1 MAALSSLLRG
11 FRRGFWVS
19 LADYA
24 GMVGGVLVGAAVAPR
39 LTDLAGVT
47 GTAPRALAAVLVL
60 VVLGST
66 GSSLGFWFGR
76 AVRAGFRWLPG
87 SRPLD
92 ALGGAVFSVVALL
105 AVAWFLGLTFAR
117 GPSTE
122 LARTIQRSSILR
134 VLDSVAPRPPAFLA
148 RVERILAGV
157 PFPQTFSGLEPLVP
171 PAAPVVPGSVDTPG
185 IRAARDATVKVM
197 GRGCGGIVTGSG
209 FPVAAD
215 QILTNAHVVAGT
227 HSNSVQTPAGRRLAA
242 TVVVFDSDHDVAILR
257 VAGLGLVPLNTA
269 GAERGTQ
276 GAVIGYPGGGPEVVL
291 PAVVDGGVRAVGR
304 DIYSNNHV
312 IRQIWIV
319 EADIHPGNSGGP
331 LVDLDGH
338 VVGVVFAASTSRA
351 GQAYALTNDETSAD
365 VAQARGQTSAAPI
378 GPCVL

>member
-1 MAALSSLLRG
+1 MLRG

-66 GSSLGFWFGR
+66 GSSLGFWLGR

-92 ALGGAVFSVVALL
+92 ALGGALFSVVALL

-117 GPSTE
+117 GPSTD

-134 VLDSVAPRPPAFLA
+134 ALDSAAPRPPAFLA
-148 RVERILAGV
+148 RAERILAGV
-157 PFPQTFSGLEPLVP
+157 PFPQTFSGLEPLVS
-171 PAAPVVPGSVDTPG
+171 PATPVVPGSIDTPG

-304 DIYSNNHV
+304 DIYSNTHV

-338 VVGVVFAASTSRA
+338 VIGVVFAASTSRA
-351 GQAYALTNDETSAD
+351 GQAYALTNDETNAD
-365 VAQARGQTSAAPI
+365 IAQARGQTAATAI

>member
-1 MAALSSLLRG
+1 VAALVALLRG
-11 FRRGFWVS
+11 SQRGFWVS

-24 GMVGGVLVGAAVAPR
+24 GMVGGVLLGAALAPSV
-39 LTDLAGVT
+39 TDLAGVT
-47 GTAPRALAAVLVL
+47 GTAARSLAAVLVL
-60 VVLGST
+60 VILGSI
-66 GSSLGFWFGR
+66 GSTVGFWLGR

-87 SRPLD
+87 SRRLD
-92 ALGGAVFSVVALL
+92 ALGGALFSVVALL

-117 GPSTE
+117 GPSTD
-122 LARTIQRSSILR
+122 LAHEIQRSSILR
-134 VLDSVAPRPPAFLA
+134 VLDTAAPRPPGFLA

-157 PFPQTFSGLEPLVP
+157 PFPQTFSGLEPVVA

-185 IRAARDATVKVM
+185 IRAARDATVKVT
-197 GRGCGGIVTGSG
+197 GRGCGGIVSGSG

-215 QILTNAHVVAGT
+215 QVLTNAHVVAGT
-227 HSNSVQTPAGRRLAA
+227 HGTSVQTPAGRRLAA

-257 VAGLGLVPLNTA
+257 VAGLGLAPLPNA

-304 DIYSNNHV
+304 DIYSNTHV
-312 IRQIWIV
+312 VRQIWIV

-338 VVGVVFAASTSRA
+338 VIGVVFASSTSRA
-351 GQAYALTNDETSAD
+351 GQAFALTNDETSAD
-365 VAQARGQTSAAPI
+365 IAQARGRTAATPI